1 MFFLVPF
8 QVEQNLERAAHKLC
22 FLRGTKLISAES
34 PIKMNGNAIDGKS
47 PFYEMKSIPEQGN
60 VLETEP
66 SFDDAAGCPFESFYR
81 ANRNEKQLDY
91 QYRCAYLPILRI
103 CCTFGGKRYPKPSAN
118 RFHGS
123 SHGSSLNGHERLRF
137 SHARSGRAEPRP
149 LFLRCKRNAE
159 NTPVRNFR
167 GTAKAGRRDS
177 RDSDSMAEPSADGGL
192 KARETGQV
200 CLQTRG

>member
-1 MFFLVPF
+1 MKGIP
-8 QVEQNLERAAHKLC
+8 ER
-22 FLRGTKLISAES
+22 
-34 PIKMNGNAIDGKS
+34 GNA
-47 PFYEMKSIPEQGN
+47 
-60 VLETEP
+60 LETEP

-137 SHARSGRAEPRP
+137 SHTRSGRAEPRP

-167 GTAKAGRRDS
+167 GTAKSGETRQQGFRLDGGAVGGRRTK
-177 RDSDSMAEPSADGGL
+177 SARNGAGL
-192 KARETGQV
+192 LANPRLGARFQ
-200 CLQTRG
+200 R